1 MTEWQFLIRKAEDA
15 DWLPLESP
23 NVEILEGRY
32 HLVAEIT
39 SPAAA
44 VEVQIRHEYEQNGV
58 VQEVI
63 QRRRQQP
70 NSQGRLELLPLTYFA
85 PGVWEFRCQ
94 AMLNGSDVVQHGT
107 AKVPSGKL
115 HLQVLAQEFESIFDW
130 EPQPSSAMLG
140 TMASPTVSTDKATS
154 ERSQTNTVPASVQP
168 ILLPVLPQDLPQIR
182 FSQSEGPFLPPQID
196 PAPQI
201 QSPQLPTFLPL
212 NSDLFSGSEGSAT
225 PQNETIVSH
234 LTFLRRIARSLDRH
248 AVQTD
253 FGGLTLQ
260 QRFLATLNQLAE
272 PNVIPAQ
279 PQEVPL

>member
-1 MTEWQFLIRKAEDA
+1 MTEWQFLIRKAEDI

-32 HLVAEIT
+32 HLVAEIA

-58 VQEVI
+58 LQEVI

-70 NSQGRLELLPLTYFA
+70 NTQGRLELLPLTYFA

-94 AMLNGSDVVQHGT
+94 AMLNGSDVVQQGT

-130 EPQPSSAMLG
+130 EPQPSSA
-140 TMASPTVSTDKATS
+140 TMGSMPSPTVATANPTPDT
-154 ERSQTNTVPASVQP
+154 SQTHTVPASAQP
-168 ILLPVLPQDLPQIR
+168 ILLPVLPQDLPQIC
-182 FSQSEGPFLPPQID
+182 FTQAEGPFLPPQID

-201 QSPQLPTFLPL
+201 TSPQLPTFLPL
-212 NSDLFSGSEGSAT
+212 NSAFFSETGDSLSL
-225 PQNETIVSH
+225 QDETIASH
-234 LTFLRRIARSLDRH
+234 LMFLRRIARSLDRN

-272 PNVIPAQ
+272 PNSGPTQ
-279 PQEVPL
+279 PQEVPI